1 MTQAPSSYVSL
12 PQIILGGQPH
22 VELTND
28 ALTLVVQEH
37 AEGLYHCEITF
48 NNFGASGSGTDYLYF
63 GRDILDYGKDIAVRL
78 GWDENAPPVFEG
90 RITALEASYASGQ
103 PPTLTVLAE
112 DRLQDLRMTRRTRS
126 FEDVSDADVIEQIAR
141 DHSLTPEIDLDGPT
155 HRSLAQVNQS
165 DLAFIRERARGVG
178 GELWVVG
185 STLYAKDRADR
196 GDESIELSL
205 GGALHTFVVRADLAH
220 QCTELSVSGWDV
232 SAKDA
237 IQETAAESA
246 ISSELDGG
254 ESGGA
259 VLESAFGARKA
270 QVVHTVPL
278 TTDEARAVA
287 EARYRERARR
297 FITGVGM
304 ADGDERIRVG
314 RVVAL
319 EGLGD
324 LFDGKYTVVQVRHT
338 YHRAR
343 GFQTEFHVERPGLG
357 G

>member
-1 MTQAPSSYVSL
+1 MTQAPSAYVSL
-12 PQIILGGQPH
+12 PTIVLSGQPH
-22 VELTND
+22 TALTND
-28 ALTLVVQEH
+28 ALTVVVQESID
-37 AEGLYHCEITF
+37 GLYHCEIAF

-78 GWDENAPPVFEG
+78 GWDESAPPVFEG

-126 FEDVSDADVIEQIAR
+126 FEDVRDADVIEQIAR
-141 DHSLTPEIDLDGPT
+141 DHSLTPQVDLDGPT

-165 DLAFIRERARGVG
+165 DLAFIRERARAVG

-185 STLYAKDRADR
+185 STLYAKDRTDR
-196 GDESIELSL
+196 DGESIELSL
-205 GGALHTFVVRADLAH
+205 GAGLHTFVVRADLAH

-232 SAKDA
+232 AAKDA

-246 ISSELDGG
+246 ISGELNGG
-254 ESGGA
+254 ESGSA
-259 VLESAFGARKA
+259 VLETAFGARKA

-278 TTDEARAVA
+278 TTAEARSIA

-319 EGLGD
+319 AGLGN
-324 LFDGKYTVVQVRHT
+324 LFDGKYTVVQVRHA

-343 GFQTEFHVERPGLG
+343 GFQTEFQVERPGLG
-357 G
+357 S